1 MEAPLPSA
9 VLVAPGAACP
19 WGEADRSWTGAPED
33 QIHRC
38 SYGRG
43 TSTADGVH
51 GVVLEVTQSGGVQ
64 AAEGVE
70 HKSLADDGFL
80 GNTGLVI
87 WYSAPMLCH
96 YISCLHDRG
105 EIDMRGA
112 SVLDLGAGTGLLG
125 LACACFGATVVL
137 SDFWDSTL
145 ALLHANAAG
154 NATRIAE
161 AGGGPLYVAKFDWR
175 QPFPIS
181 RENVTALS
189 QKRAV
194 AGAVLHGT
202 TSNSGC
208 FDFVVGTDI
217 LFSADVVPLVVG
229 VLAAVCDNA
238 TRVLLGNEEL
248 WCALMHPFNLTDD
261 TS

>member
-1 MEAPLPSA
+1 MAASASSA
-9 VLVAPGAACP
+9 VLVTPGATCP

-33 QIHRC
+33 QVYRC
-38 SYGRG
+38 SFGPG
-43 TSTADGVH
+43 G
-51 GVVLEVTQSGGVQ
+51 GVVLEVSQSGGVQ
-64 AAEGVE
+64 AAEAVE
-70 HKSLADDGFL
+70 HKSLGDDGFL

-87 WYSAPMLCH
+87 WYSAPMLCR

-105 EIDMRGA
+105 DLDMRGA

-125 LACACFGATVVL
+125 LACACFGAKVVL

-145 ALLHANAAG
+145 ALLHANAAA

-161 AGGGPLYVAKFDWR
+161 AGGGPLHVAKFDWR

-181 RENVTALS
+181 REDVTALS
-189 QKRAV
+189 QKRA
-194 AGAVLHGT
+194 AASADALQET
-202 TSNSGC
+202 APSSGGY

-217 LFSADVVPLVVG
+217 LFSEEAVPLVVG
-229 VLAAVCDNA
+229 VLALVCDST

-248 WCALMHPFNLTDD
+248 WCAPWDCSTILT
-261 TS
+261 SSSKYGS